1 MEKKSFAM
9 PKAIILGTGPGSIN
23 VAHYCLCCS
32 IRPVILEPSGSI
44 AADPGLQRLVHS
56 ATDCSE
62 LSVTAE
68 LYTHQLVRAVFFV
81 RDEIC
86 SLHAIHRLTGEM
98 TLYSADYFYFP
109 VPLHRFKTAMSH
121 VPDYQFLPDR
131 KFANLL
137 SDPHPILKEM
147 TS

>member
-1 MEKKSFAM
+1 M

-23 VAHYCLCCS
+23 VAHHCQS
-32 IRPVILEPSGSI
+32 RRIHPVMLEPSGSI
-44 AADPGLQRLVHS
+44 AAHPGLQRSVHS
-56 ATDCSE
+56 AAASSE
-62 LSVTAE
+62 LAVIAE

-109 VPLHRFKTAMSH
+109 VPLYRFKTAMSH

-137 SDPHPILKEM
+137 SDTHPILTAM
-147 TS
+147 T